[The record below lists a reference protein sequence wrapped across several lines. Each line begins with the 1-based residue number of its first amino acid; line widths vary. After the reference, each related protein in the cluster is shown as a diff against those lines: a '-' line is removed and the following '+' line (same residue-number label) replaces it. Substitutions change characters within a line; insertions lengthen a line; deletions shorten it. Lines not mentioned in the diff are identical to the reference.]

1 MVCLLLNIPC
11 FYVSIKFLIIY
22 NQKTWN
28 VNSFRDVII
37 LICLDGNCN
46 GYQKK
51 TVFIRNMYKN
61 FIWKVKGLN
70 HIYIYKTH
78 LWWLSIVYLININM
92 KSQKIMKLLLHFYH
106 IVVLFWPVRVFYLS
120 TRAYHIICI
129 SFCKYLFQTHSVM
142 RTMRPMDDLVV
153 NRLASVAMTLAL
165 LHFYIVIVNKWLI
178 LVK

>member
-46 GYQKK
+46 GYQK

-106 IVVLFWPVRVFYLS
+106 IVVLFWPVRVFIYLPVL
-120 TRAYHIICI
+120 IILYV
-129 SFCKYLFQTHSVM
+129 FLFANTCS
-142 RTMRPMDDLVV
+142 
-153 NRLASVAMTLAL
+153 RLIQSCERWGRWTT
-165 LHFYIVIVNKWLI
+165 
-178 LVK
+178 